1 MKKSFLLIFAALL
14 PLVVSAQTKV
24 KIGGFWYN
32 LDLETKQAEVTY
44 KGDHPL
50 DYDEYS
56 GSLYLAAPII
66 NYNNEIY
73 SVTGIGDE
81 AFAASSLTSLTIPNR
96 LKITSIGDGA
106 FSMCMG
112 LTSFNIPESVTNIGD
127 KVFLG
132 CFNLESVNIPVGVTS
147 IGDAV
152 FEYCS
157 SLTAI
162 TIPES
167 VTSIGIGAFAGCSSL
182 TAIAIPEGV
191 KSIGMSAFSSCS
203 NLTAIT
209 IPAGVTSIGNR
220 VLAFCNNIASMI
232 VDENNAYYDSRD
244 GCNGIVETATNTLI
258 AASESTIIPASV
270 TSIGDAVFSGRSG
283 LTTID
288 IPMGVTSI
296 GDEAF
301 ASSGLITIIL
311 PEGVTSI
318 GETAFIGCTNL
329 TSINIPKSVTNIG
342 SGIFSG
348 CGSLK
353 HVYCHAE
360 EVPSSGGFWFTEV
373 SEHATLHVPANALE
387 AYKSDASWGSFPNI
401 VALTED
407 ETGIGRL
414 ANGDSEMTIYD
425 LHGRRITDAEGLKGV
440 YIVNGSKTVIK

>member
-44 KGDHPL
+44 KGDNPW

-66 NYNNEIY
+66 NYNDEVY
-73 SVTGIGDE
+73 SVTGIGNE

-106 FSMCMG
+106 FSYCKS
-112 LTSFNIPESVTNIGD
+112 LTTITIPESVTNIGD

-167 VTSIGIGAFAGCSSL
+167 VTSIGMGAFAGCSS
-182 TAIAIPEGV
+182 
-191 KSIGMSAFSSCS
+191 
-203 NLTAIT
+203 LTAIT

-220 VLAFCNNIASMI
+220 VLANCNNIASMI

-288 IPMGVTSI
+288 IPVGVTSI

-301 ASSGLITIIL
+301 ASSGLITITL

-342 SGIFSG
+342 SGIFAG